1 MVIRILFILTI
12 FSVGAAFGAE
22 KPGPQNLVQSEM
34 VALDSAFKAT
44 IDAIVLNEPGKIVPA
59 FNEVNSI
66 REQVE
71 YAVKSG
77 AKLTVP
83 RNQKRFREFV
93 RLDDKFH
100 HELEILLK
108 AAKKRNMITVRKQTH
123 RLLDLCVR
131 CHTVFR

>member
-1 MVIRILFILTI
+1 MVIRIIFILTI

-22 KPGPQNLVQSEM
+22 KPGSQNLVQNEM
-34 VALDSAFKAT
+34 VALDTAFKAT

-71 YAVKSG
+71 HAVKSG
-77 AKLTVP
+77 AKLALP
-83 RNQKRFREFV
+83 RNQKRFKEFV

-100 HELEILLK
+100 QELGVLLK
-108 AAKKRNMITVRKQTH
+108 AANKKNMITVRRQTH